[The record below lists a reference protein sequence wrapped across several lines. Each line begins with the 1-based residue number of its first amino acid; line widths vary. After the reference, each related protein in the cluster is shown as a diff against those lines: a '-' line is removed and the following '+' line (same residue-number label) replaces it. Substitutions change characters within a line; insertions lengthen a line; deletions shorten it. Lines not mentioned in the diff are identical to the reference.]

1 MLVVSEGCYID
12 GSRGGSIVGSG
23 FHDEGVDGDVS
34 EGYWFGG
41 LVCMRCGVKDC
52 GMGSVRVAVIIDVVI
67 NGGYGSISM
76 VLILVVVM
84 ISARVVMV
92 VFCFVL
98 VCRLRSG
105 LEARVGV
112 GG

>member
-1 MLVVSEGCYID
+1 
-12 GSRGGSIVGSG
+12 
-23 FHDEGVDGDVS
+23 
-34 EGYWFGG
+34 
-41 LVCMRCGVKDC
+41 MRCGVKDC
-52 GMGSVRVAVIIDVVI
+52 GVGSVRVAVIIEVVI

-76 VLILVVVM
+76 VLILVVVV

-105 LEARVGV
+105 LEAGGERSWRSGWGFGWRLKLGVREVGRVG
-112 GG
+112 